1 MHECR
6 RICCVC
12 REKGKPLVLHHTNE
26 WAESHSHD
34 EELLVVICAN
44 CHGEAHTKR
53 ELSRNLT
60 PEELL
65 NHRALWAAR
74 VAELEASILLD
85 RDANRDA
92 LGIAPLWDYFNHRRI
107 SRTAAEL
114 SIDPKSLPSFA
125 RIAQAAPL
133 DDTGAIDWSVILA
146 GSPNQSRYM
155 YEGFIRNADGVY
167 NYFSDLLG

>member
-1 MHECR
+1 
-6 RICCVC
+6 
-12 REKGKPLVLHHTNE
+12 
-26 WAESHSHD
+26 
-34 EELLVVICAN
+34 
-44 CHGEAHTKR
+44 
-53 ELSRNLT
+53 
-60 PEELL
+60 
-65 NHRALWAAR
+65 
-74 VAELEASILLD
+74 LEASILLD